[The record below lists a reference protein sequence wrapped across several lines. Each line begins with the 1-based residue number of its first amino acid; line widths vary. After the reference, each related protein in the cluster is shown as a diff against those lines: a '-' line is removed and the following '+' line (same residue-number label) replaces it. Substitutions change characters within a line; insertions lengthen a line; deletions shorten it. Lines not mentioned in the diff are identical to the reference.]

1 MPGIGLTA
9 VSMTAQRT
17 HAFNAK
23 SLAGS
28 MEKLAT
34 GFRINHGKDDPAGLI
49 TSENLRAVLA
59 ALDAET
65 RVMQR
70 VDSVAN
76 VAEAGLSEISNLL
89 ADASRLV
96 VASANSAGV
105 SDAERA
111 AYQMEL
117 NSIVQSV
124 NRIANTTSFNGDR
137 LLDGSA
143 SFDAGG
149 SGFTIASAA
158 ASDLGATDVDG
169 TTRTL
174 VDVSSGGALNLV
186 DGNLEGA
193 LQTIKAAVSQ
203 VASQRGE
210 LGAFQKY
217 SVQSTITTNQTAF
230 ENTAAANSMIRDTDF
245 AKETAALSRK
255 QILNQSSINVM
266 SMINIVRKQVMN
278 ALMG

>member
-1 MPGIGLTA
+1 MPIGLTA
-9 VSMTAQRT
+9 VSMTAQRI
-17 HAFNAK
+17 HAANAK
-23 SLAGS
+23 SLGGS
-28 MEKLAT
+28 LEKLAT
-34 GFRINHGKDDPAGLI
+34 GLRINHGKDDPAGLI

-76 VAEAGLSEISNLL
+76 VAESALSEVSNLL
-89 ADASRLV
+89 SQAVGLV
-96 VASANSAGV
+96 VASANTAGV

-117 NSIVQSV
+117 NST
-124 NRIANTTSFNGDR
+124 NFNGDR
-137 LLDGSA
+137 LLDGTA
-143 SFDAGG
+143 TFNAGG
-149 SGFTIASAA
+149 IELTIDSAA

-174 VDVSSGGALNLV
+174 ADVTSGGALNIT

-193 LQTIKAAVSQ
+193 LQTIRAAMDQ
-203 VASQRGE
+203 VATQRGTI
-210 LGAFQKY
+210 GAFQRNA
-217 SVQSTITTNQTAF
+217 VQSQITSNQIAF
-230 ENTAAANSMIRDTDF
+230 ENVAAANSLIRDTDY
-245 AKETAALSRK
+245 AKETAALSRA
-255 QILNQSSINVM
+255 QLLNQSSIGVM
-266 SMINIVRKQVMN
+266 SMINFLRQQVIS

>member
-1 MPGIGLTA
+1 
-9 VSMTAQRT
+9 MTAQRT

-76 VAEAGLSEISNLL
+76 VAEAGLSEVSNLL
-89 ADASRLV
+89 ADASGLV
-96 VASANSAGV
+96 VAAANSAGV